1 MKKLETEY
9 LIIGSGL
16 VGMAFADTLLTETD
30 ANIVIVDRYANPG
43 GHWNMAYPFVTLHQP
58 SAYFGVSSKEL
69 SRGVIDTIGLNKGMN
84 DLATGS
90 ELLAY
95 FDEVMR
101 QRFLASGR
109 VRYFPMCEYK
119 GEGMF
124 ISKLTG

>member
-30 ANIVIVDRYANPG
+30 TNIVIVDRYANPG

-101 QRFLASGR
+101 LSL
-109 VRYFPMCEYK
+109 
-119 GEGMF
+119 
-124 ISKLTG
+124 IHI